1 VRDSSVR
8 HIVAHT
14 TVGASQASGSPV
26 VSARVRAVA
35 TSSKVIRG
43 SAVRVVDDSAAV
55 CTVAAETANGAI
67 GVDASTAGGARP
79 ATMLRK

>member
-1 VRDSSVR
+1 MRDSSVR

-14 TVGASQASGSPV
+14 TVGASQASDSPV

-43 SAVRVVDDSAAV
+43 SAVWVDDSAAV